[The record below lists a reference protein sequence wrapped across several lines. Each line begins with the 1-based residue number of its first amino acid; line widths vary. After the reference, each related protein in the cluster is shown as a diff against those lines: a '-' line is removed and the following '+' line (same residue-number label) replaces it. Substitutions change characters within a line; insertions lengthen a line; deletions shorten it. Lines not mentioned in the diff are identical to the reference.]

1 LLGYL
6 LVIGWLE
13 KRFVSIVLSLLALV
27 AFGGMLPALLPF
39 LSPAGVSW
47 IGHASGFVGGMLAAL
62 AIHREA
68 TPQV

>member
-1 LLGYL
+1 
-6 LVIGWLE
+6 
-13 KRFVSIVLSLLALV
+13 
-27 AFGGMLPALLPF
+27 MLPALVPF

-68 TPQV
+68 TPRL